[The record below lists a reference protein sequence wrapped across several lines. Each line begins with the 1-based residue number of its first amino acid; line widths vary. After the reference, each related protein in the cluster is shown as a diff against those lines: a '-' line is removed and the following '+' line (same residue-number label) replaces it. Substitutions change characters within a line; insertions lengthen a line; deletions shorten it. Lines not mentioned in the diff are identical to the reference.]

1 MIEKI
6 LKLTVLF
13 LVTVIAAGSIGA
25 TVQGC
30 AALIAPVAEKVAVA
44 VERYCEEPLS
54 YRQIYRNTVNSELT
68 ATGHVVHVHCSGDP
82 PTTP

>member
-1 MIEKI
+1 MIQKI
-6 LKLTVLF
+6 LIFIALVL
-13 LVTVIAAGSIGA
+13 VAVIAAGSIGGM
-25 TVQGC
+25 VQGC
-30 AALIAPVAEKVAVA
+30 AALVAPVAEKVAIA